1 MSLTQL
7 GSKLAHRVREGFILS
22 LEVAKIDLLT
32 AKNSRS
38 LSSALSPL
46 LKQRAPAKRLMDAA
60 IQWALFS
67 CPKTRTSEH

>member
-1 MSLTQL
+1 ML
-7 GSKLAHRVREGFILS
+7 V
-22 LEVAKIDLLT
+22 EVEIDLLT

-67 CPKTRTSEH
+67 CAENTT